1 MKRSVIQIKRK
12 VVSKNVN
19 FARFYA
25 LSMHFLSD
33 MIFHNK

>member
-12 VVSKNVN
+12 VVSKNVS
-19 FARFYA
+19 FTRFYA
-25 LSMHFLSD
+25 ASMHFLSD

>member
-12 VVSKNVN
+12 VVSKNAS
-19 FARFYA
+19 FARIYA
-25 LSMHFLSD
+25 AFMHFLSD